1 MNKRLKLAILFL
13 LSVSPL
19 WGQSAAESLD
29 KMIERGLGRAGE
41 QALILADNLQ
51 DKPDALPK
59 TFEKGELKFTS
70 YRGWVSGF
78 FPGELWL
85 LYEATGNADYK
96 ALAQVFTERV
106 EPAKKMTS
114 THDLGFMLY
123 CSYGNGWRL
132 TGDPHY
138 LDVIKEGTESL
149 LTRWN
154 PDLGVMMSWDPNN
167 RWKFPVIIDNMM
179 NLEML
184 CFLSHETG
192 VRRYEEIAITHA
204 NTTIRNHFREDGS
217 SWHVVSYDPATG
229 QPHAKQTGQ
238 GYSDDSAWARGQSWG
253 LYGYTMMYR
262 ETLNPAFLEQARIIG
277 RYLIDHPNLPANK
290 VPYWDYNAPDI
301 PHAQRDASSAA
312 IMASALIELSQL
324 DPGEMAPRWLEVA
337 ETQLRTLSSP
347 EYLAEKGEQGGF
359 LIKHGVGNLPGH
371 SEVDVP
377 LSYADYYYVEAL
389 LRLRKLLEHPTGKD
403 DRREWTA
410 KKAWNGIDVGADHHL

>member
-1 MNKRLKLAILFL
+1 MNKRLFLAILFL

-19 WGQSAAESLD
+19 WGQTADESLEA
-29 KMIERGLGRAGE
+29 MIERGLGRAGE
-41 QALILADNLQ
+41 QALLLADDLK

-59 TFEKGELKFTS
+59 TFEKGELRLTS

-106 EPAKKMTS
+106 EPAKKVTS

-154 PDLGVMMSWDPNN
+154 PDLGVMMSWDPNK
-167 RWKFPVIIDNMM
+167 RWKYPVIIDNMM

-192 VRRYEEIAITHA
+192 IRRYEEIAITHA
-204 NTTIRNHFREDGS
+204 NTTI
-217 SWHVVSYDPATG
+217 
-229 QPHAKQTGQ
+229 
-238 GYSDDSAWARGQSWG
+238 
-253 LYGYTMMYR
+253 YR
-262 ETLNPAFLEQARIIG
+262 ESIKG
-277 RYLIDHPNLPANK
+277 RWRGRRPEP
-290 VPYWDYNAPDI
+290 V
-301 PHAQRDASSAA
+301 
-312 IMASALIELSQL
+312 
-324 DPGEMAPRWLEVA
+324 
-337 ETQLRTLSSP
+337 LSSYIRP
-347 EYLAEKGEQGGF
+347 RSCGAG
-359 LIKHGVGNLPGH
+359 LPDSIVH
-371 SEVDVP
+371 
-377 LSYADYYYVEAL
+377 
-389 LRLRKLLEHPTGKD
+389 
-403 DRREWTA
+403 
-410 KKAWNGIDVGADHHL
+410 N